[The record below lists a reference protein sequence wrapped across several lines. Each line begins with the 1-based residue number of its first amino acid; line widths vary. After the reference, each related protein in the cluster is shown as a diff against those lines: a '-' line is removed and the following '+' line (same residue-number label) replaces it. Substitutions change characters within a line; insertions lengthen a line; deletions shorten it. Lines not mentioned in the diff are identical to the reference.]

1 MQKSKENKGKFCMV
15 EVEVRGKDILI
26 LYTEYIKKNKKTN
39 SQKFKIDG
47 TWQKYRAV
55 EDRTRSHTLVN
66 ALQSRYQHIPGMEGW
81 RPKHR

>member
-39 SQKFKIDG
+39 S
-47 TWQKYRAV
+47 
-55 EDRTRSHTLVN
+55 
-66 ALQSRYQHIPGMEGW
+66 
-81 RPKHR
+81 